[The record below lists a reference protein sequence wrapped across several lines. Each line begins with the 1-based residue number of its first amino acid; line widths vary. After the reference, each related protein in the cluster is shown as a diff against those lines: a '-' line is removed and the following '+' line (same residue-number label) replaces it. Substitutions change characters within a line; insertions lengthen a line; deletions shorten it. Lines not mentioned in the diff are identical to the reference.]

1 MMLFDKLIE
10 ERETQA
16 AESLRIM
23 APSGV
28 WSYET
33 LARTAFH
40 AITMMADLGQPGLV
54 SHSVKVPVTQ

>member
-1 MMLFDKLIE
+1 MLFEKLIE

-16 AESLRIM
+16 AESLRTM

-33 LARTAFH
+33 LANTAFH
-40 AITMMADLGQPGLV
+40 TITMMVDLEETRDWLL
-54 SHSVKVPVTQ
+54 